1 MNLLRALFERLCKY
15 FYIYENQFRIFLNTY
30 NSIRQSIKES
40 LEKRESILPVDLPK
54 FLKYSLI
61 EQEVGFIQFHNPL
74 STPLSPDL
82 SIERDSIL
90 FLFVMEGECTLR
102 SSLEPGNLLL
112 DPSNYLVLS
121 YPYKDWNLLI
131 TIEGGTKILLL
142 CISIRKLH
150 EYISKQLPSN
160 QTEISES
167 LRNYKVKN
175 FYTSRKVIP
184 AISVTIH
191 QVFNNTLKESF
202 QKLYHVSKVM
212 ELLSYYLDSSYQNV
226 KYDSKCP
233 FLSDNFE
240 IEKIKDA
247 QKIITENMMDP
258 PTLAELARAVGTNEY
273 KLKVGFKKLFGN
285 TVYGHL
291 NDYRMD
297 KSRELLEID
306 GHQIKEVAY
315 RVGYSNP
322 SHFITA
328 FKKKFGVTPKKY
340 LKSVQN

>member
-1 MNLLRALFERLCKY
+1 M
-15 FYIYENQFRIFLNTY
+15 NTY
-30 NSIRQSIKES
+30 NSIRQSFKGS
-40 LEKRESILPVDLPK
+40 LGKNDGIPQLDLSK
-54 FLKYSLI
+54 YLKYLLI
-61 EQEVGFIQFHNPL
+61 EDEMGFIQFNNPL
-74 STPLSPDL
+74 STSISPDL

-90 FLFVMEGECTLR
+90 FLFIMEGECILST
-102 SSLEPGNLLL
+102 SLEPGNLFLN
-112 DPSNYLVLS
+112 PSTYLVLS
-121 YPYKDWNLLI
+121 YPYKDWNLTI
-131 TIEGGTKILLL
+131 TIKGGTKILLL
-142 CISIRKLH
+142 SIPIRKLH
-150 EYISKQLPSN
+150 EFINKQLSSD
-160 QTEISES
+160 QTNINES

-212 ELLSYYLDSSYQNV
+212 ELLSYHLDSSDQDV
-226 KYDSKCP
+226 KYDTKCP

-247 QKIITENMMDP
+247 QKIIIENMMDP
-258 PTLAELARAVGTNEY
+258 PTLTELAREVGTNEY
-273 KLKVGFKKLFGN
+273 KLKVGFKNLFGN

-297 KSRELLEID
+297 KARELLEIN
-306 GHQIKEVAY
+306 GHQIKTVAY
-315 RVGYSNP
+315 QVGYSNP

>member
-1 MNLLRALFERLCKY
+1 
-15 FYIYENQFRIFLNTY
+15 LNTY

-40 LEKRESILPVDLPK
+40 LEKSDGILPADLPK

-61 EQEVGFIQFHNPL
+61 EHEIGFIQFHNPL
-74 STPLSPDL
+74 SIPLSSDL
-82 SIERDSIL
+82 SIESDSIL
-90 FLFVMEGECTLR
+90 FLFVMDGECTLS
-102 SSLEPGNLLL
+102 SSLESGNLLL

-121 YPYKDWNLLI
+121 YPYKDWNLTI
-131 TIEGGTKILLL
+131 TIKGGTKILLL
-142 CISIRKLH
+142 SIPIRKLH
-150 EYISKQLPSN
+150 EFINKQLSSDHTKIN
-160 QTEISES
+160 ES

-175 FYTSRKVIP
+175 FYSSRKVIP

-191 QVFNNTLKESF
+191 QVFNNSLKESF

-212 ELLSYYLDSSYQNV
+212 ELLSYHLDSSDQDV
-226 KYDSKCP
+226 KYDTKCP

-258 PTLAELARAVGTNEY
+258 PTLTELARAVGTNEY
-273 KLKVGFKKLFGN
+273 KLKVGFKNLFGN

-297 KSRELLEID
+297 KARELLEID

-315 RVGYSNP
+315 QVGYSNP